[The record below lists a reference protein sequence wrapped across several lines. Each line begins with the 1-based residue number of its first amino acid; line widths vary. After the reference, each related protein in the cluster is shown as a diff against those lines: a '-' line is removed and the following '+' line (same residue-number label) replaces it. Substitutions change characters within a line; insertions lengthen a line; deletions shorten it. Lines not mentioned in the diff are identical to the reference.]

1 MSANSARILQKAAL
15 TFDKTAVLPLVVGK
29 AKQPGVIPQHPRD
42 QPVGSEGSR
51 FACLNR
57 GPPAL
62 LLHRRVNQA
71 SFPGAGSVRRRPLR
85 KRTPESQPIQQAPD
99 VIVLAVGPYH
109 GTAVS
114 LQAERLLAHRA
125 LVFPGERPGVP
136 LPAHYITSDIVAV
149 VLAPALC
156 AARRAPSPPRD
167 GRFAPCVRRERAC
180 SPWSPHVLPSPLPL
194 YLP

>member
-42 QPVGSEGSR
+42 QPFGSEGSR
-51 FACLNR
+51 CACLNR
-57 GPPAL
+57 GPSEL

-71 SFPGAGSVRRRPLR
+71 TFPGAGSGRRRPLR

-114 LQAERLLAHRA
+114 LQAERLLAHRTQ
-125 LVFPGERPGVP
+125 
-136 LPAHYITSDIVAV
+136 LPDG
-149 VLAPALC
+149 
-156 AARRAPSPPRD
+156 SPPSLLW
-167 GRFAPCVRRERAC
+167 PC
-180 SPWSPHVLPSPLPL
+180 
-194 YLP
+194 